1 MNKFLSMSILFSIMI
16 LLGCEKDPTII
27 TKTEFL
33 TETVTVDVPGPVV
46 IVPGETQIVEVPGA
60 TITVPLPPAEYEFTR
75 NGVSTVYYSGQT
87 TRLKQ
92 HDELKSAMNSKTS
105 TKAEILAMLNDGSGF
120 SDSTL
125 DGSKKIG
132 NKTAVNSAN
141 SATNKAIIESWITE
155 FTDVV
160 QPAVVAG
167 TDASAGIAGSVSDA
181 GGGSRTGTKVNAKG
195 LEMNQVFSKALIGAF
210 NLDQIIN
217 ENGSFGYVTQP
228 KLNPVTA
235 DNDAGVMHY
244 TNPSDGSIAN
254 VTKMEHYWDEG
265 FGYLYG
271 QDNQYSPALGQG
283 GLLNDY
289 LGNVSANYAIGIAD
303 DIYNAF
309 KLGRAAIVA
318 KDYVTRD
325 AQATIIK
332 VELSKVVGAK
342 AASYLRSGAGHV
354 TNNNMAS
361 AFHSLSEGYGFIFSL
376 QYTQKADGTPYMT
389 KAQVDAKLAD
399 LEAGNGLWDRTAAE
413 LTAMADAIDTAT
425 GINTD
430 L

>member
-1 MNKFLSMSILFSIMI
+1 MNKFIKMSIFFSLMI
-16 LLGCEKDPTII
+16 ILGCEKDPTII
-27 TKTEFL
+27 TKTEFI
-33 TETVTVDVPGPVV
+33 TETVTVEVPGPTVV
-46 IVPGETQIVEVPGA
+46 VPGETQIVEVPGA
-60 TITVPLPPAEYEFTR
+60 NVSVPYPPAEYEFTR

-87 TRLKQ
+87 TRLNQ
-92 HDELKSAMNSKTS
+92 HDELKSAMNSTSS
-105 TKAEILAMLNDGSGF
+105 TKAGILAMLNDGTGF

-141 SATNKAIIESWITE
+141 SATNKSIIESWITE
-155 FTDVV
+155 FIDVV
-160 QPAVVAG
+160 APAVIAQ
-167 TDASAGIAGSVSDA
+167 TDASAGVAGSVSDA

-195 LEMNQVFSKALIGAF
+195 LEMNQVFSKGLIGAF

-217 ENGSFGYVTQP
+217 ENGSFGYVTGP
-228 KLNPVTA
+228 KLNPVAA

-244 TNPSDGSIAN
+244 TSPGASEAN

-271 QDNQYSPALGQG
+271 QDNQYAPTLGQG

-325 AQATIIK
+325 AQAAIIK
-332 VELSKVVGAK
+332 TELSKVVGAK

-376 QYTQKADGTPYMT
+376 QFTQKADGSPYMT
-389 KAQVDAKLAD
+389 NSEVNSTLAE

-413 LTAMADAIDTAT
+413 LTAMADTIDAAT
-425 GINTD
+425 GINTNN
-430 L
+430 

>member
-1 MNKFLSMSILFSIMI
+1 MI

-27 TKTEFL
+27 TKTEFI
-33 TETVTVDVPGPVV
+33 TETVTVEVPGPTVF
-46 IVPGETQIVEVPGA
+46 VPGA

-75 NGVSTVYYSGQT
+75 NGISTVYYSGQT
-87 TRLKQ
+87 TRLNQ
-92 HDELKSAMNSKTS
+92 HDELKSAMNNTSS
-105 TKAEILAMLNDGSGF
+105 TKADILAMLNDGTGF
-120 SDSTL
+120 TDSTL

-141 SATNKAIIESWITE
+141 SATNKAKIESWITE

-160 QPAVVAG
+160 APAVIAQ

-195 LEMNQVFSKALIGAF
+195 LEMNQVFSKGLIGAF

-217 ENGSFGYVTQP
+217 ANGSFGYVTGP
-228 KLNPVTA
+228 KLNPVSA
-235 DNDAGVMHY
+235 DNDTSVLHY
-244 TNPSDGSIAN
+244 TSPGASEAN

-271 QDNQYSPALGQG
+271 QDNQYAPALGQG

-303 DIYNAF
+303 DIYDAF

-332 VELSKVVGAK
+332 NELSKVVGAK
-342 AASYLRSGAGHV
+342 AASYLRSGASHI

-376 QYTQKADGTPYMT
+376 QFTQKTDGTPYMT
-389 KAQVDAKLAD
+389 NAEVTAKLAELD
-399 LEAGNGLWDRTAAE
+399 AGNGLWDRTAAE
-413 LTAMADAIDTAT
+413 LTSMADAIDTAT
-425 GINTD
+425 GINTN

>member
-1 MNKFLSMSILFSIMI
+1 MNKFIKMSIIFSIMI

-27 TKTEFL
+27 TKTEFI
-33 TETVTVDVPGPVV
+33 TETVTVEVPGPTVV
-46 IVPGETQIVEVPGA
+46 VPGETQIVE
-60 TITVPLPPAEYEFTR
+60 VPLPPAEYEFTR
-75 NGVSTVYYSGQT
+75 NGISTVYYSGQT
-87 TRLKQ
+87 TRLNQ
-92 HDELKSAMNSKTS
+92 HDELKSAMNNTSS
-105 TKAEILAMLNDGSGF
+105 TKADILAMLNDGTGF
-120 SDSTL
+120 TDSTL

-141 SATNKAIIESWITE
+141 SATNKAKIESWITE

-160 QPAVVAG
+160 APAVIAQ
-167 TDASAGIAGSVSDA
+167 TDASAGVAGSVSDA

-195 LEMNQVFSKALIGAF
+195 LEMNQVFSKGLIGAF

-217 ENGSFGYVTQP
+217 ANGSFGYVTGP
-228 KLNPVTA
+228 KLNPVSA
-235 DNDAGVMHY
+235 DNDTSVLHY
-244 TNPSDGSIAN
+244 TSPGASEAN

-271 QDNQYSPALGQG
+271 QDNQYAPALGQG

-303 DIYNAF
+303 DIYDAF

-325 AQATIIK
+325 TQATIIK
-332 VELSKVVGAK
+332 KELSKVVGAK
-342 AASYLRSGAGHV
+342 AASYLRSGASHV

-376 QYTQKADGTPYMT
+376 QFTQKTDGTPYMT
-389 KAQVDAKLAD
+389 NAEVTAKLAELD
-399 LEAGNGLWDRTAAE
+399 AGNGLWDRTAAE
-413 LTAMADAIDTAT
+413 LTSMADAIDTAT
-425 GINTD
+425 GINTN

>member
-1 MNKFLSMSILFSIMI
+1 MNKFIKMSIFFSIMI
-16 LLGCEKDPTII
+16 ILGCEKDPTII
-27 TKTEFL
+27 TKTEFI
-33 TETVTVDVPGPVV
+33 TETVTVEVPGPTVV
-46 IVPGETQIVEVPGA
+46 VPGETQIVEVPGA
-60 TITVPLPPAEYEFTR
+60 NVSVPYPPAEYEFTR

-87 TRLKQ
+87 TRLNQ
-92 HDELKSAMNSKTS
+92 HDELKSAMNSTSS
-105 TKAEILAMLNDGSGF
+105 TKAGILAMLNDGTGF

-141 SATNKAIIESWITE
+141 SATNKSIIESWITE
-155 FTDVV
+155 FIDVV
-160 QPAVVAG
+160 APAVIAQ
-167 TDASAGIAGSVSDA
+167 TDASAGVAGSVSDA

-195 LEMNQVFSKALIGAF
+195 LEMNQVFSKGLIGAF

-217 ENGSFGYVTQP
+217 ENGSFGYVTGP
-228 KLNPVTA
+228 KLNPVAA

-244 TNPSDGSIAN
+244 TSPGASEAN

-271 QDNQYSPALGQG
+271 QDNQYAPTLGQG

-325 AQATIIK
+325 AQAAIIK
-332 VELSKVVGAK
+332 TELSKVVGAK

-376 QYTQKADGTPYMT
+376 QFTQKADGSPYMT
-389 KAQVDAKLAD
+389 NSEVNSTLAE

-413 LTAMADAIDTAT
+413 LTAMADTIDAAT
-425 GINTD
+425 GINTNN
-430 L
+430 

>member
-1 MNKFLSMSILFSIMI
+1 M
-16 LLGCEKDPTII
+16 
-27 TKTEFL
+27 
-33 TETVTVDVPGPVV
+33 
-46 IVPGETQIVEVPGA
+46 
-60 TITVPLPPAEYEFTR
+60 PPAEYEFTR
-75 NGVSTVYYSGQT
+75 NGISTVYYSGQT
-87 TRLKQ
+87 TRLNQ
-92 HDELKSAMNSKTS
+92 HDELKSAMNNTSS
-105 TKAEILAMLNDGSGF
+105 TKAGILAMLNDGTGF
-120 SDSTL
+120 TDSTL

-141 SATNKAIIESWITE
+141 SATNKAKIESWITE

-160 QPAVVAG
+160 APAVIAQ
-167 TDASAGIAGSVSDA
+167 TDASAGVAGSVSDA

-195 LEMNQVFSKALIGAF
+195 LEMNQVFSKGLIGAF

-217 ENGSFGYVTQP
+217 ANGSFGYVTAP
-228 KLNPVTA
+228 KLNPVSA
-235 DNDAGVMHY
+235 DNDTSVLHY
-244 TNPSDGSIAN
+244 TSPGASEAN

-271 QDNQYSPALGQG
+271 QDNQYAPALGQG

-303 DIYNAF
+303 DIYDAF

-332 VELSKVVGAK
+332 IELSKVVGAK

-376 QYTQKADGTPYMT
+376 QFTQKADGTPYMT
-389 KAQVDAKLAD
+389 NAEVTAKLAELD
-399 LEAGNGLWDRTAAE
+399 AGNGLWDRTAAE
-413 LTAMADAIDTAT
+413 LTSMADAIDTAT
-425 GINTD
+425 GINTN

>member
-1 MNKFLSMSILFSIMI
+1 MI

-27 TKTEFL
+27 TKTEFI
-33 TETVTVDVPGPVV
+33 TETVTVEVPGPTVF
-46 IVPGETQIVEVPGA
+46 VPGA

-75 NGVSTVYYSGQT
+75 SGISTVYYSGQT
-87 TRLKQ
+87 TRLNQ
-92 HDELKSAMNSKTS
+92 HDELKSAMNNTSS
-105 TKAEILAMLNDGSGF
+105 TKAGILAMLNDGTGF
-120 SDSTL
+120 TDSTL

-141 SATNKAIIESWITE
+141 SATNKAKIESWITE

-160 QPAVVAG
+160 APAVIAQ
-167 TDASAGIAGSVSDA
+167 TDASAGVAGSVSDA

-195 LEMNQVFSKALIGAF
+195 LEMNQVFSKGLIGAF

-217 ENGSFGYVTQP
+217 ANGSFGYVTGP
-228 KLNPVTA
+228 KLNPVSA
-235 DNDAGVMHY
+235 DNDTSVLHY
-244 TNPSDGSIAN
+244 TSPGASEAN

-271 QDNQYSPALGQG
+271 QDNQYAPALGQG

-303 DIYNAF
+303 DIYDAF

-332 VELSKVVGAK
+332 KELSKVVGAK
-342 AASYLRSGAGHV
+342 AASYLRSGASHV

-376 QYTQKADGTPYMT
+376 QFTQKTDGTSYMT
-389 KAQVDAKLAD
+389 NAEVTAKLAELD
-399 LEAGNGLWDRTAAE
+399 AGNGLWDRTAAE
-413 LTAMADAIDTAT
+413 LTSMADAIDTAT
-425 GINTD
+425 GINTN